1 MKRNVL
7 VSSVLGVALA
17 GLMVTGA
24 AAQSPT
30 VPRSNK
36 GGQDVG
42 NVGDERA
49 AQVHNLNAAKKKPK
63 KEKKDKDRDPS
74 KSLNKT
80 KGSHKATGHRH

>member
-1 MKRNVL
+1 MCPLTGVKQMKRNVL

-24 AAQSPT
+24 VAQSPT
-30 VPRSNK
+30 AQERSNK

-49 AQVHNLNAAKKKPK
+49 AQVHAANQSKK
-63 KEKKDKDRDPS
+63 KKDKDRNPS
-74 KSLNKT
+74 ASTNKT
-80 KGSHKATGHRH
+80 KACT